1 MWGRLVGA
9 TGTLD
14 LVLPRSRLGRL
25 AKKADV
31 VINKP
36 FISGLHCTFER
47 LDAGGETSVWLV
59 DHSTNGVFVNGSV
72 VGHSNRVAINDQDEI
87 SFTKP
92 GVKSPGIEPLF
103 FRFCLTYTIPMQ
115 SLEAHNSLPRKSEP
129 STPTHRVGQKRPR
142 SPFSTPEPRAVID
155 SAKKL
160 CVSSTTQRDEL
171 ISGTE
176 AMQKANQDLRQRL
189 VEHGNRENEL
199 KEKIQTM
206 LVTINEKD
214 STIEKMDEEHA
225 KLRAQVMQQDHT
237 IQDLT
242 AHLDAYKSLEEGW
255 KTKEV
260 EWAQQKELH
269 LTTAA
274 DLSAAQRQLQHAQSV
289 ISVLEAQAAETSTKM
304 AEATQQVR
312 DLEVANHQL
321 QMQLDAV
328 QMKREQ
334 HEEDSRRS
342 VQESVLVMKAR
353 LATAREAFHQMQHY
367 MGVLATQIQ
376 IPSLSEAQDTDAAV
390 DDEDDG
396 ETQCM
401 DKARPQSLVDLAGSA
416 KHEAATT
423 NSEEVKSQEPPLAV
437 KPKEARRL
445 FTTTSDSDEGTKP
458 TEARSDDDEDSDE
471 DMTAEHRPESKAL
484 SPDETHVMDI
494 TTDSPRE
501 AAPPALVEAKSKRW
515 LQLNTMDE
523 SHNDSETGLF
533 DETQISQD
541 LQDE

>member
-1 MWGRLVGA
+1 MWGQLVGA
-9 TGTLD
+9 SGTLD

-31 VINKP
+31 VISKP

-92 GVKSPGIEPLF
+92 GIKSPGIEPLF
-103 FRFCLTYTIPMQ
+103 FRFCLTNT
-115 SLEAHNSLPRKSEP
+115 EP
-129 STPTHRVGQKRPR
+129 STPTHRGGQKRPR

-176 AMQKANQDLRQRL
+176 AMQKANQELRQRL

-206 LVTINEKD
+206 LVTINEKE
-214 STIEKMDEEHA
+214 STIEKMDEEQA

-237 IQDLT
+237 VLDLT
-242 AHLDAYKSLEEGW
+242 ARVDAYKSLEEGW
-255 KTKEV
+255 KAKEA
-260 EWAQQKELH
+260 EWVQQKELH

-289 ISVLEAQAAETSTKM
+289 ISVLESQAAETSTKM

-312 DLEVANHQL
+312 DLEVENHQL
-321 QMQLDAV
+321 QMQRDAV

-342 VQESVLVMKAR
+342 DQESVLVMKAR

-367 MGVLATQIQ
+367 MGVLADQIQ
-376 IPSLSEAQDTDAAV
+376 IPSASEARHTDAAI
-390 DDEDDG
+390 DDDDDDG

-401 DKARPQSLVDLAGSA
+401 DKSRPQSLVDLAVVADA
-416 KHEAATT
+416 KHETT
-423 NSEEVKSQEPPLAV
+423 NSEEGKSPEQPSAV

-445 FTTTSDSDEGTKP
+445 FTTTSE
-458 TEARSDDDEDSDE
+458 SDDGIKPEASDEDSDE
-471 DMTAEHRPESKAL
+471 DMTAEHRPESKGL

-501 AAPPALVEAKSKRW
+501 AAPPALVETKSKRW